1 MRFEPLA
8 RFDTELTAC
17 SVEICPATTRGRYL
31 VCGLYQNAPDPD
43 APVDVESPK
52 TKRTGRLL
60 LFYDEDGDMRVLARC
75 VNILS
80 VCADV

>member
-17 SVEICPATTRGRYL
+17 STEISADAAGGRY
-31 VCGLYQNAPDPD
+31 VACGLYQNAVDPA
-43 APVDVESPK
+43 APLDVESPK

-60 LFYDEDGDMRVLARC
+60 IYRDDDEGVRVGMAT
-75 VNILS
+75 VMSLS
-80 VCADV
+80 SRADA